1 MTYPAS
7 PAFDA
12 EPAGPERRWST
23 FVVLYYGILIPP
35 FLWAF
40 QESLNFGLASH
51 ACFPHD
57 SPRATFT
64 QDMDWVWYALLG
76 INLVCL
82 VGSAAGLGTSY
93 YSWRSILRDLRPD
106 RRRREDVHD
115 DLLEPGEPRI
125 RVFAAAGFLI
135 SLLFSIAILVNTISI
150 WTLGTCSLA

>member
-12 EPAGPERRWST
+12 EPAGPERRWSS
-23 FVVLYYGILIPP
+23 FVELYYGILIPP

-51 ACFPHD
+51 ACFPD
-57 SPRATFT
+57 GAPSPAFIHG
-64 QDMDWVWYALLG
+64 MGWVWWALLG
-76 INLVCL
+76 VNLVCL
-82 VGSAAGLGTSY
+82 IASAAGMANSY
-93 YSWRSILRDLRPD
+93 LLWRRLWRDLDPSD
-106 RRRREDVHD
+106 RRREDVHND
-115 DLLEPGEPRI
+115 VLAPGEPRV

-135 SLLFSIAILVNTISI
+135 SLLFSIAILFNSISI